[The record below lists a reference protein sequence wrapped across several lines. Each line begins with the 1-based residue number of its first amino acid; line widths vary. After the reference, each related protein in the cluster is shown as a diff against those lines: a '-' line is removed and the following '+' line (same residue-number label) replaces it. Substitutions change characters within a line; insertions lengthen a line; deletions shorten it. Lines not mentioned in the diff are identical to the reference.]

1 MRRCTWLA
9 ALALVLLVAVC
20 DAGQNLRKTTCPL
33 CDMDVK
39 PDINASIFGNQFV
52 YACEMA
58 GHIDALQNQPV
69 RPACA
74 HESLLFGGRTART
87 HLMHLLMLCL

>member
-1 MRRCTWLA
+1 MLA
-9 ALALVLLVAVC
+9 CAVVLLLLSVC

-39 PDINASIFGNQFV
+39 ANINASIFGNQYV

-58 GHIDALQNQPV
+58 GHIDSLQNQPV
-69 RPACA
+69 R
-74 HESLLFGGRTART
+74 LLHDRDRRW
-87 HLMHLLMLCL
+87 

>member
-1 MRRCTWLA
+1 MPSSSSRKTRVSVWLVA
-9 ALALVLLVAVC
+9 LTFMLALLVGGI

-39 PDINASIFGNQFV
+39 ADINASIFGNQYV

-58 GHIDALQNQPV
+58 GHIDSLQNQPV
-69 RPACA
+69 RAFA
-74 HESLLFGGRTART
+74 D
-87 HLMHLLMLCL
+87 

>member
-1 MRRCTWLA
+1 MPRATVTLSPSPQWRPSLLRA
-9 ALALVLLVAVC
+9 ALVALVALALVLSTA

-58 GHIDALQNQPV
+58 GHIDALQNEPV
-69 RPACA
+69 RHAGVCVV
-74 HESLLFGGRTART
+74 SK
-87 HLMHLLMLCL
+87 C

>member
-1 MRRCTWLA
+1 MKRSSLSSSPSRRPRLLRA
-9 ALALVLLVAVC
+9 PVALLALAFALLLATA

-39 PDINASIFGNQFV
+39 ADINASIFGNQFV

-58 GHIDALQNQPV
+58 GHIDALQNEPKANLGPQ
-69 RPACA
+69 
-74 HESLLFGGRTART
+74 
-87 HLMHLLMLCL
+87 